1 MEMSWKKIKL
11 AGWFLL
17 GMILAYGFTDA
28 LADVTSSGATTNT
41 QTSTSGSQTA
51 ITGGYN
57 SDTTTTYQ
65 SGSSSTTNATT
76 NNSTSNA
83 ASRTPVNMASA
94 PGMSVYGQDSC
105 VIPLAAG
112 VTVIGFSG
120 SFGSYMV
127 DKECERR
134 KSTSVLAKLGMKVAA
149 ISLMCQ
155 DVDVWQAMMDAGTPC
170 PIDGLIGEKAKAR
183 WEELGGYEQTKRTS
197 YVKRNPSKETDDK
210 VEQYR
215 KYKESMN
222 EDHSNH
228 NHD

>member
-1 MEMSWKKIKL
+1 MSWKDLKICL
-11 AGWFLL
+11 IVIITVIFL
-17 GMILAYGFTDA
+17 YGAVDS

-155 DVDVWQAMMDAGTPC
+155 DKNVWQSMWDAGTPC

-197 YVKRNPSKETDDK
+197 YVERKPSKETDDK

-228 NHD
+228 NHN

>member
-1 MEMSWKKIKL
+1 MEMSKL
-11 AGWFLL
+11 KPALL
-17 GMILAYGFTDA
+17 ILALIIA
-28 LADVTSSGATTNT
+28 LLSIESAISDVTSSGATTNS

-57 SDTTTTYQ
+57 SDVTTNYS
-65 SGSSSTTNATT
+65 SGSSNTTNNTT
-76 NNSTSNA
+76 SNSTSNA

-120 SFGSYMV
+120 SFGSYIV
-127 DKECERR
+127 DENCERR
-134 KSTSVLAKLGMKVAA
+134 KATSVLAKLGMRVAA
-149 ISLMCQ
+149 ISLACQ
-155 DVDVWQAMMDAGTPC
+155 DENIWQSMWDAGTPC
-170 PIDGLIGEKAKAR
+170 PIDGLIGEQAKTR
-183 WEELGGYEQTKRTS
+183 WKELGGYEQTKRTS